1 MVTCGFCRHEFEED
15 RMQSACRACP
25 LGSDCGLIRCPKC
38 GYENPGT
45 PRWIAFLKKK
55 LGKRAEAPAPQRELP
70 LPMLPVNSMDAG
82 SRGTPRG
89 EGERRRPPGV
99 GAPATGGGP
108 SR

>member
-15 RMQSACRACP
+15 RSQSACRACP

-55 LGKRAEAPAPQRELP
+55 LGRKPEAPVEP
-70 LPMLPVNSMDAG
+70 
-82 SRGTPRG
+82 TPRG
-89 EGERRRPPGV
+89 MSLPVLPLRHDPLR
-99 GAPATGGGP
+99 
-108 SR
+108 